1 MKIMLACNVGMSTSL
16 MVKNMLDAASEQGK
30 NYEIWAVDSSEISNQ
45 VGNFDVLLLGPQVRH
60 MLKKVK
66 RIVGDDTPVDVIT
79 PMAYGRGDG
88 AAVLKQAE
96 ELLGGNTN
104 V

>member
-1 MKIMLACNVGMSTSL
+1 MKIMLACNVGMSTSV
-16 MVKNMLDAASEQGK
+16 MVKNMLNAAEEQGK
-30 NYEIWAVDSSEISNQ
+30 AYEIWAVDSSEIVNQ
-45 VGNFDVLLLGPQVRH
+45 VGKFDVLLLGPQVRH

-66 RIVGDDTPVDVIT
+66 NIVGDVAPVDVIT
-79 PMAYGRGDG
+79 PIAYGRGDG

-96 ELLGGNTN
+96 ELLGGTKN